1 MFLFHLNRFHALL
14 LAWALLG
21 GAISSVQESFANT
34 QDIFPPYLNFQEVAG
49 EEIHDAF
56 TVSMPVPFFG
66 KGRGSESS
74 VEDIYQDPPVFADVY
89 FDDVRSS
96 IQGGIEGFL
105 HETVALL
112 KREDKWGLLIEG
124 HCDSRGTSAYNLAR
138 ADYHLRSLAGFL
150 EQLGIPSGRI
160 HPVNFGQTPF
170 SCQSGSERCQED
182 NLRAER
188 IFSILAVD
196 RFQRGCLAR
205 LRFVAGKDS
214 GRAFEYLERPPYLQ
228 RIQLAS
234 PQFTS
239 FR

>member
-1 MFLFHLNRFHALL
+1 MFLFHLNRFHGLF
-14 LAWALLG
+14 LAWALC
-21 GAISSVQESFANT
+21 GAIWSVQESFANT
-34 QDIFPPYLNFQEVAG
+34 LDIFPPFLNFQADAE
-49 EEIHDAF
+49 EEIHDAL
-56 TVSMPVPFFG
+56 TVSIALPSFG
-66 KGRGSESS
+66 NGRGSEPS
-74 VEDIYQDPPVFADVY
+74 VEDLYQDPVFADVY

-105 HETVALL
+105 HEMVALL
-112 KREDKWGLLIEG
+112 RQEDRWGLRIEG
-124 HCDSRGTSAYNLAR
+124 HCDSRGPSAYNLAR

-150 EQLGIPSGRI
+150 VQLGIPPGRI
-160 HPVNFGQTPF
+160 HPMNFGQTPF
-170 SCQSGSERCQED
+170 SCQTGSERCQED

-196 RFQRGCLAR
+196 RFQGGCLAR

-214 GRAFEYLERPPYLQ
+214 DRATGYLKRSPYLQ

-234 PQFTS
+234 SQFTS

>member
-1 MFLFHLNRFHALL
+1 MFLFHLKRFPGLL
-14 LAWALLG
+14 LAWVLLC
-21 GAISSVQESFANT
+21 GAIWPVLESFANT
-34 QDIFPPYLNFQEVAG
+34 RDLFPTFLNFPLEAD
-49 EEIHDAF
+49 EEIHDVL
-56 TVSMPVPFFG
+56 TVSIHVKSFE
-66 KGRGSESS
+66 KGRGSEPS
-74 VEDIYQDPPVFADVY
+74 VEDLYQDPVFADVY
-89 FDDVRSS
+89 FDDARSS
-96 IQGGIEGFL
+96 IQGSIEFSL
-105 HETVALL
+105 HETAAIL
-112 KREDKWGLLIEG
+112 KQEAQWGLRIEG
-124 HCDSRGTSAYNLAR
+124 HCDSRGTFAYNLAR
-138 ADYHLRSLAGFL
+138 ADYHLKSLAGFL

-160 HPVNFGQTPF
+160 HLVNFGQTPF

-214 GRAFEYLERPPYLQ
+214 DRATGYLKRTTYLQ